1 MDIHIQR
8 DGQQMGPYTLEQ
20 ISEYLSQD
28 SLLITDY
35 AWHAGLPQ
43 WVPLNEIAGVAS
55 NQAVAS
61 VRSTSN
67 PAVATPAGKGGN
79 KKKLFLYGSIGL
91 GIAALIAIVLMVVLG
106 GKKEE
111 SQPTTLEAV
120 MKKPESPKA
129 TAKKNEM
136 VTWVSDPSDPQ
147 NVIVERAIRKQLGKP
162 TGDLT
167 KADLEKVMVLSLRG
181 TEITDVG
188 LREVAKLQKLKVLSL
203 NGTKVTYAGVAQLKK
218 ALPNCGIGHN
228 AKK

>member
-20 ISEYLSQD
+20 INEYLSQD
-28 SLLITDY
+28 SLLATDY
-35 AWHAGLPQ
+35 AWHEGLPQ

-61 VRSTSN
+61 VPPSSN
-67 PAVATPAGKGGN
+67 PPVATPLGKGHN
-79 KKKLFLYGSIGL
+79 KKKLLLFGGIGV
-91 GIAALIAIVLMVVLG
+91 GVAALIAVVLVMVLS
-106 GKKEE
+106 GKKEG
-111 SQPTTLEAV
+111 SQPTTPEAAA
-120 MKKPESPKA
+120 KKPEPAKA
-129 TAKKNEM
+129 ITKKNE
-136 VTWVSDPSDPQ
+136 VEAWVSDPGDLQ

-167 KADLEKVMVLSLRG
+167 KADLGKVTVLSLRG

-188 LREVAKLQKLKVLSL
+188 LKEVAKLQKLKVLGL

>member
-1 MDIHIQR
+1 
-8 DGQQMGPYTLEQ
+8 MGPYTLEQ
-20 ISEYLSQD
+20 INEYLAQG
-28 SLLITDY
+28 SLVATDY
-35 AWHAGLPQ
+35 AWHEGLPQ

-61 VRSTSN
+61 IRPTSN

-79 KKKLFLYGSIGL
+79 KKKLFLFGSIGV
-91 GIAALIAIVLMVVLG
+91 GVVALIAIVLMMVLG
-106 GKKEE
+106 GKKEG

-120 MKKPESPKA
+120 MKKPELPKS
-129 TAKKNEM
+129 TAKRNEM
-136 VTWVSDPSDPQ
+136 VKWVSDPGDPQ

-167 KADLEKVMVLSLRG
+167 KSDLEKVMVLSLRG
-181 TEITDVG
+181 TEITDAG
-188 LREVAKLQKLKVLSL
+188 LKEVAKLQKLKVLGL